1 MNKPVFQERISQ
13 KIYFFEFDLGRC
25 DTRLF
30 GLLKVKKNKL
40 QSPIF
45 FVPIDFIIISFTVPG
60 ERSILLHELTKN
72 NVI

>member
-30 GLLKVKKNKL
+30 GLLKVKKKQKNL
-40 QSPIF
+40 AFNFSYNSLTACWA
-45 FVPIDFIIISFTVPG
+45 DFW
-60 ERSILLHELTKN
+60 L
-72 NVI
+72 

>member
-13 KIYFFEFDLGRC
+13 KIYFFQFDLGRC
-25 DTRLF
+25 DTSLF
-30 GLLKVKKNKL
+30 GLLKVQKKK

>member
-30 GLLKVKKNKL
+30 GLLRVKKKSLKKMQL
-40 QSPIF
+40 QLQLQLVFLIA
-45 FVPIDFIIISFTVPG
+45 IALAT
-60 ERSILLHELTKN
+60 
-72 NVI
+72 